1 MGPITPPLDSVE
13 EQLLFS
19 KPVEVATV
27 ETAAGGEVAVAEES
41 GTGEHKK
48 EGIVEDNGVEEG
60 GTPVVGYSR
69 DRGSETREIPAVS
82 SREQSEDPSLSTT
95 STMTTNSSD
104 LQQESKPP
112 PTIVPTSVDS
122 GNQEGSKVKP
132 PPASSSKG
140 RYNYNERWRAESHS
154 PLSSDDEWDE
164 SLLPPR

>member
-1 MGPITPPLDSVE
+1 MGPITPPLGPVE

-27 ETAAGGEVAVAEES
+27 ETAAGDEVAVAEES
-41 GTGEHKK
+41 GTGERRK
-48 EGIVEDNGVEEG
+48 EGVVEDNGVEEWG
-60 GTPVVGYSR
+60 APVVGFSR

-82 SREQSEDPSLSTT
+82 SREHSEDPSLSTT

-104 LQQESKPP
+104 QQESKPP
-112 PTIVPTSVDS
+112 PTIVPTSVDP

-140 RYNYNERWRAESHS
+140 VYNYNQRWGAESHS

>member
-1 MGPITPPLDSVE
+1 MGPITPPLDPVE
-13 EQLLFS
+13 EQLYFS

-27 ETAAGGEVAVAEES
+27 ETAAGGEVDVAEES

-48 EGIVEDNGVEEG
+48 EGVVEDNGVEEG

-104 LQQESKPP
+104 QQESKPP
-112 PTIVPTSVDS
+112 PTIVPTSFDP
-122 GNQEGSKVKP
+122 GNQEGSKVKLP
-132 PPASSSKG
+132 LASSSEG